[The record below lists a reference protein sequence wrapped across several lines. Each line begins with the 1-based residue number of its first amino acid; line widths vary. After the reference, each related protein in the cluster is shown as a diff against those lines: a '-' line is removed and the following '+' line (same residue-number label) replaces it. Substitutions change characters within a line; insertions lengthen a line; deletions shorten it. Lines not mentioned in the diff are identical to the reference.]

1 VRRDEA
7 DLLKKLYE
15 LLDEGTGWEDWWP
28 ADSGFE
34 RVAGAILIQRTR
46 WKNVDRALAAL
57 KAEGL
62 LAPGALAS
70 CPPGRLEGLIR
81 PAGFYRQ
88 KAARLKAVAK
98 YFATADIGAAPTE
111 KLRHELLELPG
122 VGLETADVILLYVA
136 GRPRFVV
143 DAYAWHMLSCLGC
156 DIDYET
162 LQLTAKKAFSDDL
175 EAYRRLHARIVEH
188 GKCHCNKKACGT
200 CGVKKYLG

>member
-1 VRRDEA
+1 MRRDEA
-7 DLLKKLYE
+7 ALLKKLYE
-15 LLDEGTGWEDWWP
+15 LLDDGTGWEGWWP

-46 WKNVDRALAAL
+46 WENVDRAITAL
-57 KAEGL
+57 KSEGL
-62 LAPGALAS
+62 LAPRALAS

-88 KAARLKAVAK
+88 KAARLRAVAG
-98 YFATADIGAAPTE
+98 YFAAADISAAPTE

-122 VGLETADVILLYVA
+122 VGRETSDVILLYVA

-143 DAYAWHMLSCLGC
+143 DAYARRMFSCLGL
-156 DIDYET
+156 DIDYEK
-162 LQLTAKKAFSDDL
+162 LQLTARAAFNGDL
-175 EAYRRLHARIVEH
+175 EAYRRLHARIVEY

-200 CGVKKYLG
+200 CPVKKYLG